1 MQTLLRDLRYA
12 IRMLLK
18 TPGFTAV
25 AVVSIALGIGANTA
39 VFSVVNAVLLKSLPY
54 KNPESLMLVW
64 GSGQNGEALSNRD
77 QVSATDVADFRHQTT
92 SFEDVATYSGWN
104 PIMSGNGVSAE
115 RVPAIQ
121 VGDGYFT
128 IMKGAPM
135 LGRVF
140 TAEEQQDGKDFVIVL
155 GHGLWQRRFG
165 SDPAI
170 VGKTVLL
177 NSRPYTIIGVMG
189 PDFRSLPSTLV
200 LPEGQFY
207 RPVAEAY
214 ADAKRSERHLRAIA
228 RLKPGVTIQ
237 QAQTETSMIAQRLEQ
252 QHPET
257 NKGRGVHLTSIAEDT
272 VGGASRA
279 LWMIFGAVGFVLLV
293 ACANVAN
300 LLLARASARQK
311 EITIRSAIGAGR
323 GRLIRQLLTESLL
336 LSIIGGTLGWL
347 MAIWGTGIIERVGS
361 RINPVFNGFHI
372 DLRVLIFT
380 FGLTLITGLLFGVAP
395 ALQMSHPN
403 LSESLKETGRGLGG
417 SARSNRLRGA
427 LVITEVAM
435 TLVLLVA
442 AGLLVRT
449 MVRLGNVDKGFNSR
463 NVLTMDIGLPSLKY
477 PKPENWIAFYKQ
489 ATERIAGIR
498 GVSSAGLTSVLPLS
512 DNFDGRG
519 LVVEDYPK
527 PRGEEISVDLYVVT
541 TGYLRAMEIPLL
553 KGRAITEQ
561 DNADGM
567 KVALINQTMATQLW
581 PNQDPIGKRIRFP
594 DNDQNPLRWRTIVG
608 VVSDVSQYALDRKPP
623 MQMYLPFEQF
633 PTAFNT
639 IVVKTEN
646 KPEEMF
652 GAVHNAILSVDG
664 DQAVYN
670 VATLEE
676 WQSNSIVL
684 RSFFMLLLTTFAVL
698 ALLLAVVGIYGVMSF
713 VVSQRTQEIG
723 IRMALGAGGGDVL
736 KLILRNGLA
745 LTAGGVVIGLAAAF
759 VLTRLL
765 AVLLFGVQPTDALT
779 FATVSLAIVT
789 AALVAC
795 YLPAR
800 RAAKVDP
807 LVALRYE

>member
-12 IRMLLK
+12 VRMLLK
-18 TPGFTAV
+18 TPSFTAV

-54 KNPESLMLVW
+54 NDPQTLMLVW
-64 GSGQNGEALSNRD
+64 GSGLSEGIHNRD

-92 SFEDVATYSGWN
+92 SFEEIATYTGWN
-104 PIMSGNGVSAE
+104 PIMSGNGFGAE

-121 VGDGYFT
+121 VGDGYFKV
-128 IMKGAPM
+128 MKGTPM

-140 TAEEQQDGKDFVIVL
+140 TPEEQEEGKDFVIVL
-155 GHGLWQRRFG
+155 SYGLWQRRFG
-165 SDPAI
+165 SDPSI
-170 VGKTVLL
+170 IGKKILL
-177 NSRPYTIIGVMG
+177 NSRPYTIVGVMS
-189 PDFRSLPSTLV
+189 PDFRALPSTLV
-200 LPEGQFY
+200 TPEGQFY
-207 RPVAEAY
+207 RPVAEPY
-214 ADAKRSERHLRAIA
+214 DDTKRDERHLRAIA
-228 RLKPGVTIQ
+228 RLKPGVTPQ
-237 QAQTETSMIAQRLEQ
+237 QAQTEMSMIAQRLEQ
-252 QHPET
+252 QHAET
-257 NKGRGVHLTSIAEDT
+257 NRGRGVHITSITEDT

-336 LSIIGGTLGWL
+336 LAIVGGTIGVLI
-347 MAIWGTGIIERVGS
+347 AIWGTGMIERIGS

-372 DLRVLIFT
+372 DLRALAFT

-395 ALQMSHPN
+395 ALQMSQPN
-403 LSESLKETGRGLGG
+403 LSESLKDTGRGLGG
-417 SARSNRLRGA
+417 SAKSNRLRGA
-427 LVITEVAM
+427 LVVVEVAM

-449 MVRLGNVDKGFNSR
+449 VARLGTVDKGFNSR
-463 NVLTMDIGLPSLKY
+463 NVLTMNIGLPSLKY
-477 PKPENWIAFYKQ
+477 PKPENVIAFYKQ
-489 ATERIAGIR
+489 TTERIAGTP
-498 GVSSAGLTSVLPLS
+498 GVTAAGITSVLPLS

-541 TGYLRAMEIPLL
+541 PGYLRAMEIPML
-553 KGRAITEQ
+553 KGRAITDQ
-561 DNADGM
+561 DNVDGM

-594 DNDQNPLRWRTIVG
+594 DNDQNRWRTIVG
-608 VVSDVSQYALDRKPP
+608 VVSDVSQYALDQKPP
-623 MQMYLPFEQF
+623 MQMYVPHEQF
-633 PTAFNT
+633 PTSFNT
-639 IVVKTEN
+639 IVVKTAS
-646 KPEEMF
+646 KPEAMF
-652 GAVHNAILSVDG
+652 AAVRSAILSVDG
-664 DQAVYN
+664 EQAVYN

-676 WQSNSIVL
+676 LQSNSIVL
-684 RSFFMLLLTTFAVL
+684 RSFFMLLLITFAVL
-698 ALLLAVVGIYGVMSF
+698 ALMLAVVGIYGVMSYA
-713 VVSQRTQEIG
+713 VTQRTQEIG

-736 KLILRNGLA
+736 KLILRSGLA
-745 LTAGGVVIGLAAAF
+745 LTAGGVVIGLAGAF

-765 AVLLFGVQPTDALT
+765 SVLLFGVRPTDALT
-779 FATVSLAIVT
+779 FTTVSLALVT

-800 RAAKVDP
+800 RATKVDP